1 MSWIDTAMQASPTAG
16 PRKLDLMVAAEVALA
31 LAVLVTLGVV
41 AWPWAL
47 AAAAVTAEGLRRWRG
62 TSITA
67 WGLPLVLGTAVAGIV
82 WTLRQH
88 PSALLLLPLVLMQ
101 LSPYQRWPLP
111 VAMGLA
117 FAALPHVFAVEAP
130 VRELWAFSAFIG
142 VQSAYVAWIAYRSAH
157 HEKALFDV
165 EFLVHAMGR
174 SGRIRLDLGVLRAE
188 TATGQRLKDVQ
199 ERVAATLAQ
208 VRQSA
213 QATTAAATDLQHAG
227 QALTVRTQRA
237 GRELG
242 EAAMT
247 LEQIA
252 VIVKDSADA
261 AMAARQTAQAAT
273 ALAQDVGGIVT
284 QMVEQM
290 RAIDSGSRRIT
301 DIIGVIDGIAFQTNL
316 LALNAAVEAA
326 RAGAH
331 GRGFAVVAA
340 EVRML
345 AQRVTQAAGEVK
357 ALIEESVQA
366 TERGNALAHSA
377 GGTMGR
383 LLDSVTRVDTTF
395 HSLSADTHEH
405 AAGLVAMRDTMF
417 QMKASTEQN
426 LALAEQAQQIGDALA
441 GRARDLDQALSGF
454 RLAGD
459 GREPPDEAVAP
470 PTPAAAP
477 AATAAAPEPAALPQA
492 PVSKPQAA
500 AEPSVAEFF

>member
-1 MSWIDTAMQASPTAG
+1 
-16 PRKLDLMVAAEVALA
+16 
-31 LAVLVTLGVV
+31 V

-157 HEKALFDV
+157 HEQALFDV

-383 LLDSVTRVDTTF
+383 LLESVTRVDTTF

-459 GREPPDEAVAP
+459 GRERPGRAGRTTD
-470 PTPAAAP
+470 AAGSAGSGARARSPAP
-477 AATAAAPEPAALPQA
+477 APLPQA
-492 PVSKPQAA
+492 PVSPPQTA
-500 AEPSVAEFF
+500 AEQSVAEFF